1 MLKDLKRSDDPSQ
14 RYAVLSG
21 DARKLR
27 DTAGLQLR
35 LFLPTWILSGSQSVQ
50 RTVSDTARK
59 YMLPGVSV

>member
-1 MLKDLKRSDDPSQ
+1 MLKDHKRSDDPSQ

-27 DTAGLQLR
+27 DTAGLLLR
-35 LFLPTWILSGSQSVQ
+35 LFLPTWIFSGSQSVR
-50 RTVSDTARK
+50 RTVSDAARK